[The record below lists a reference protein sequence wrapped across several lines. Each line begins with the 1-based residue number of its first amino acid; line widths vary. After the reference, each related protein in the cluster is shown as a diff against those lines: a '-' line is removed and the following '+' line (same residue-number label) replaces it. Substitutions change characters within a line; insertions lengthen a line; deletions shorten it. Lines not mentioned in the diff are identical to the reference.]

1 MILHDTLS
9 ILIAILGL
17 FVGGYMITRIK
28 RLPKDKILILD
39 FVMLSLVNLYIGM
52 IYLLFTI
59 GVIPTLEDLSFLIR
73 PVIPLQIIL
82 PALISWRMGAI

>member
-59 GVIPTLEDLSFLIR
+59 GVIPTLEVLSFLIR
-73 PVIPLQIIL
+73 PAIPLQIIL